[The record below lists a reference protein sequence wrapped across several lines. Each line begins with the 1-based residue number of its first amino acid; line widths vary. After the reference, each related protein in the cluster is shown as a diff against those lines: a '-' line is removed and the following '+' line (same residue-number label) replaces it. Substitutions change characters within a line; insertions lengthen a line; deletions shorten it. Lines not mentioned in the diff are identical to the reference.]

1 MILVGVG
8 LYMLVM
14 LGIGFYA
21 SRGTHS
27 VTEFI
32 VAGRS
37 LPLWLCSVSIFAT
50 WFGSGIM
57 MGAATSGYD
66 RDFLLMIGE
75 PFRFRPGAVAVGT
88 VLCTHHA
95 PRASADLD

>member
-1 MILVGVG
+1 MLVSAGLETNKKNSIESQTMILIGVG

-27 VTEFI
+27 ATEFI

-37 LPLWLCSVSIFAT
+37 LPLWLCSVS
-50 WFGSGIM
+50 
-57 MGAATSGYD
+57 
-66 RDFLLMIGE
+66 
-75 PFRFRPGAVAVGT
+75 
-88 VLCTHHA
+88 
-95 PRASADLD
+95 